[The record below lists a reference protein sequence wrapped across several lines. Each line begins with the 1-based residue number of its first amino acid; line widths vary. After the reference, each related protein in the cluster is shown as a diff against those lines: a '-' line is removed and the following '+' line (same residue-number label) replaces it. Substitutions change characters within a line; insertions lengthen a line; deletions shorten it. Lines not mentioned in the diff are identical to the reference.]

1 MNTGVLMLHIT
12 FFLTAYIL
20 TITFVLGCCLGS
32 FADCMAGRLLS
43 GEPVFAGRSHCDHC
57 RHVLGALDL
66 VPVLS
71 WVLLKGRC
79 RYCQTKVPAESTIV
93 ELISGFACCLVVYRY
108 DLSVLAL
115 RGILLWVVL
124 LTLTL
129 TDLHQWIIPDRLQVA
144 GCVIFLVT
152 ALFLPDPL
160 SAILKGFLLGIA
172 LGGGML
178 CLSLLYDRLSGKES
192 LGGGDIKLFFM
203 TGLYL
208 GSAWEILFYLILSC
222 LLGLAFALVRQEK
235 RLPFGPA
242 IAAACFVM
250 LLYGGQIT
258 RWYTGLF

>member
-1 MNTGVLMLHIT
+1 MLHIT

-43 GEPVFAGRSHCDHC
+43 KEPVFAGRSHCDHC

-93 ELISGFACCLVVYRY
+93 ELISGLACCLVVYRY

-160 SAILKGFLLGIA
+160 SAILKGFLLGIT

>member
-1 MNTGVLMLHIT
+1 MLHIT
-12 FFLTAYIL
+12 FTLTAYIL
-20 TITFVLGCCLGS
+20 TLTFLLGCCLGS
-32 FADCMAGRLLS
+32 FADCMAGRLLT
-43 GEPVFAGRSHCDHC
+43 GEQILTGRSHCDHC
-57 RHVLGALDL
+57 KHVLGALDL

-71 WVLLKGRC
+71 WLFLKGRC
-79 RYCQTKVPAESTIV
+79 RYCGTRVPAESTIV
-93 ELISGFACCLVVYRY
+93 ELISGIACCLIIYRF
-108 DLSVLAL
+108 DLSVQAL

-129 TDLHQWIIPDRLQVA
+129 TDLHQWIIPDRLQIA

-152 ALFLPDPL
+152 ALFLPDPI
-160 SAILKGFLLGIA
+160 SVILKGFALGTA

-178 CLSLLYDRLSGKES
+178 LLSLLFDRLTGKES

-222 LLGLAFALVRQEK
+222 ILGLAFAFVRQEK

-242 IAAACFVM
+242 IALACFFM